1 MPQADETINIQ
12 VASLAGDAHS
22 FETHPSAKVCDV
34 KAMINERLGHPS
46 TSQKLLLGSTILAD
60 SNVELKDVG
69 IADGS
74 LLTLILS
81 GDPLGQSLL
90 AENDGKKTELS
101 KAGTPE
107 EVLNEFQLM
116 SLQAA
121 WKSGGFFSELNEET
135 GLGPWG
141 NLGAWS
147 IDLHWTTRSN
157 GCRYEYWSTAPGDNE
172 VGALVRIDAESITC
186 IGEGSDDGLEVFDD
200 FTDDNVANQLV
211 KEGWPRFGG
220 HPED

>member
-1 MPQADETINIQ
+1 MEQVSDTVVLSDTSAMPQADETINIQ

-46 TSQKLLLGSTILAD
+46 AIQKLLLGSTVLAD
-60 SNVELKDVG
+60 SNVELKDVE

-90 AENDGKKTELS
+90 AEDNGKKEELS
-101 KAGTPE
+101 KQGTPE

-121 WKSGGFFSELNEET
+121 WKSKSCMGQT
-135 GLGPWG
+135 Q
-141 NLGAWS
+141 
-147 IDLHWTTRSN
+147 
-157 GCRYEYWSTAPGDNE
+157 
-172 VGALVRIDAESITC
+172 
-186 IGEGSDDGLEVFDD
+186 DDDYFY
-200 FTDDNVANQLV
+200 
-211 KEGWPRFGG
+211 
-220 HPED
+220 